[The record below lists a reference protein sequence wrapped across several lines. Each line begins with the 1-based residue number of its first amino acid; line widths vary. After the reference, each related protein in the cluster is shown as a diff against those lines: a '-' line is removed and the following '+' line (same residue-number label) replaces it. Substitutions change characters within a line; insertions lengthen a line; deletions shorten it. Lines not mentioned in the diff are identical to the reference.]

1 MSLFGNT
8 STTITVPLASASAAG
23 LNQLAF
29 LTVTFDAVEKVD
41 EDLSCTVTD
50 EPVENGT
57 NVADNIRDNPD
68 KLDLDV
74 LVSRTPIMNVIS
86 LLAESSS
93 RHEDAWNYLKL
104 MKEAHITVTVTTP
117 TDTYNDMAI
126 ESLRRTRNARTGEVM
141 AASIKLKKIVK
152 VVATEA
158 ALPERPAAVQKPA
171 GAKGAVTP
179 SAAPQSMLSSLTG
192 L

>member
-8 STTITVPLASASAAG
+8 STTITVPITAESQIAG
-23 LNQLAF
+23 LTL
-29 LTVTFDAVEKVD
+29 TFDAVEKVD
-41 EDLSCTVTD
+41 EDLSCVVTD
-50 EPVENGT
+50 EPVEDGT
-57 NVADNIRDNPD
+57 NVADNIRDNAD

-74 LVSRTPIMNVIS
+74 LVSRTPIMSVFS
-86 LLAESSS
+86 LLAESGS
-93 RHEDAWNYLKL
+93 RHEDAWSYLKL
-104 MKEAHITVTVTTP
+104 MKSAHLTVTLTTP
-117 TDTYNDMAI
+117 TDTYEDMAI

-152 VVATEA
+152 VVATES
-158 ALPERPAAVQKPA
+158 ALPERAAAVQKPS

-179 SAAPQSMLSSLTG
+179 AAAPQSMLSSLSG